1 MQALWINKFDF
12 NGNTAAIIT
21 WAEGVLQTGRRLHL
35 VLTGVPPFL
44 LPLYQKYL
52 AKTGLKSSLNINRQ
66 QIQNLLFY
74 RGFDLLHV
82 FHPDLFL
89 MAAELS
95 RSFQIPWIAGY
106 LSGEDHPGLTCV
118 HEADTVTC
126 SHSDAFQTLQ
136 RFFNPYRKT
145 PLHLIPP
152 GVKTGPPP
160 DFSPPQQW
168 SVLYAGPLENRQLA
182 PFLSLNEVIRSLDS
196 WTCGVFSRQKPP
208 RFSGNFH
215 PWTPAFSKIIKDYTI
230 IAGHG
235 YFLLQALAAGKIA
248 LLLEERYAGIFSPL
262 SRREQVPAL
271 RAKLPVVKTGPAEDT
286 DPRELLCR
294 DLQMLCTDRAAK
306 EKLQRDGWSY
316 TRENHDIE
324 IVAEKIRRLYSR
336 LNKTAR

>member
-21 WAEGVLQTGRRLHL
+21 WAEGVLQTGWRLHL

-74 RGFDLLHV
+74 SSFELLHV
-82 FHPDLFL
+82 FHPDLYH

-95 RSFQIPWIAGY
+95 RSFQVPWIASY

-168 SVLYAGPLENRQLA
+168 AFFMPARWKTASLPLFSPKRGYPE
-182 PFLSLNEVIRSLDS
+182 PGFLDLRCFL
-196 WTCGVFSRQKPP
+196 QAKPP
-208 RFSGNFH
+208 LQRQFS
-215 PWTPAFSKIIKDYTI
+215 PWTPAFSKIIK
-230 IAGHG
+230 
-235 YFLLQALAAGKIA
+235 
-248 LLLEERYAGIFSPL
+248 
-262 SRREQVPAL
+262 
-271 RAKLPVVKTGPAEDT
+271 
-286 DPRELLCR
+286 
-294 DLQMLCTDRAAK
+294 
-306 EKLQRDGWSY
+306 
-316 TRENHDIE
+316 
-324 IVAEKIRRLYSR
+324 RL
-336 LNKTAR
+336 